1 MASLESQNIEAP
13 QETRPFRDHGYDTG
27 VTAYAKPQ
35 WVRPGVGSVSGA
47 LFRHSERL
55 SPHDLG

>member
-27 VTAYAKPQ
+27 VAAYAKPQ
-35 WVRPGVGSVSGA
+35 WVRPGVGSVSGGA
-47 LFRHSERL
+47 V
-55 SPHDLG
+55 PPLGKVVTT